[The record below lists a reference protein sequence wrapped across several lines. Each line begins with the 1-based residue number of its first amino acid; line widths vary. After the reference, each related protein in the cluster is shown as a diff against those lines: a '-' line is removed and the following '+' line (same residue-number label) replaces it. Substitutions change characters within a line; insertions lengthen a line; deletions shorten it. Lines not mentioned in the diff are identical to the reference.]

1 MSVRSFVALDTPEAV
16 RIAILD
22 VQSRLKLSG
31 ADVRWEPPEKFHAT
45 IKFLGNVDEALLPAV
60 VMAIQQSLK
69 SFHAF
74 EVAYTHLGCFPS
86 MKRPRIIWAGCANID
101 GTLRRT
107 KEALDHALLTYGFE
121 EEERDFHPHIT
132 LGRVR
137 NPKALKNL
145 IPTMESL
152 TFEPHPFRCGE
163 ILLMKSTLKAQGS
176 EYSRIY
182 SFSLL

>member
-1 MSVRSFVALDTPEAV
+1 MSVRSFIAIDTPEAV

-22 VQSRLKLSG
+22 VQAMLKLSG

-45 IKFLGNVDEALLPAV
+45 IKFLGNVDEILLPKV
-60 VMAIQQSLK
+60 VMAIQESLK
-69 SFHAF
+69 SFQTF

-86 MKRPRIIWAGCANID
+86 VKWPRVIWLGCVNID
-101 GTLRRT
+101 STLRRA

-121 EEERDFHPHIT
+121 EEEREFHPHIT

-152 TFEPHPFRCGE
+152 TFEPHPFRCNE
-163 ILLMKSTLKAQGS
+163 ILLMKSTLKPQGS
-176 EYSRIY
+176 EYSRIH
-182 SFSLL
+182 SFTLL